1 MIELYLKRTDAAG
14 PWSQS
19 AAVWELLRE
28 LLAAKGFERMPE
40 VVKNTAGKP
49 YFKGNPIYFSLSHT
63 AGAVAV
69 VISDS
74 EIGVDLQ
81 IVRPISRRV
90 AERYLA
96 TDSDN
101 PRELTRRWV
110 EFESYGKF
118 LGCGIPITLPDRP
131 HVFSFYE
138 IGELMLAVCSET
150 ENATEPIWL

>member
-1 MIELYLKRTDAAG
+1 MIELYLRKTDAAK
-14 PWSQS
+14 PSEQS
-19 AAVWELLRE
+19 AAVWGLLRE
-28 LLAAKGFERMPE
+28 LLFKRGFGEIPE
-40 VVKNTAGKP
+40 ILRNRYGKP

-63 AGAVAV
+63 AGAVAAA
-69 VISDS
+69 ISDR

-90 AERYLA
+90 AERFLA
-96 TDSDN
+96 TDSTD
-101 PRELTRRWV
+101 PRDLTRRWV

-131 HVFSFYE
+131 HVFSVYE

-150 ENATEPIWL
+150 ESAPEPIWV